1 MEKIPSQPWLRIAW
15 SPFARTQMS
24 PFENDTIKRV
34 IKLAFVAEENYR
46 FISFR
51 RGSQVV
57 RHGSAKAAFVGSIP
71 TSASILNRLSG
82 KGFVA

>member
-57 RHGSAKAAFVGSIP
+57 RQGSAKASSVGSIP
-71 TSASILNRLSG
+71 TSASKFIAFIY
-82 KGFVA
+82 KGLVV